1 MSIKA
6 STIQE
11 PSLVD
16 RVYRALRAGIIDG
29 TYDPDTPLRL
39 DALAKTNNVSRIP
52 VREALRLLEK
62 ERLVVTT
69 PNKGARVAPIS
80 SASANDLYRMRKLV
94 EAEALYHGASNL
106 SEGAV
111 AELRELILPMASLF
125 DSGDESGFLALHR
138 QFHFGIYKQS
148 GSDWLM
154 HTTETMWEHADRYFH
169 LSISCQTSSSLIVK
183 KHYGILDRI
192 GAGDLEGA
200 VSELMHE
207 LDHGIDRIQAA
218 IKLGLP

>member
-1 MSIKA
+1 MSTEA
-6 STIQE
+6 SGTQE
-11 PSLVD
+11 LSLVD
-16 RVYRALRAGIIDG
+16 RVYQALRAGIVDG

-39 DALAKTNNVSRIP
+39 EALAKTNNVSRIP

-106 SEGAV
+106 SEAAL
-111 AELRELILPMASLF
+111 AELRELIIPMAKLF
-125 DSGDESGFLALHR
+125 DSGDEPGFLALHR
-138 QFHFGIYKQS
+138 QFHFDIYKQS
-148 GSDWLM
+148 GSGWLM

-169 LSISCQTSSSLIVK
+169 LSIICQSSSSLILE

-192 GAGDLEGA
+192 SAGDLDGA

-218 IKLGLP
+218 IELGLP

>member
-1 MSIKA
+1 MSTEA
-6 STIQE
+6 SGTPE
-11 PSLVD
+11 LSLVD
-16 RVYRALRAGIIDG
+16 RVYRALRAGIVDG
-29 TYDPDTPLRL
+29 TYGPDTPLRL

-62 ERLVVTT
+62 ERLVVVT

-94 EAEALYHGASNL
+94 EAEALYQGASNL
-106 SEGAV
+106 SEAAI
-111 AELRELILPMASLF
+111 AELRNLILPMAKLF
-125 DSGDESGFLALHR
+125 DSGDEPAFLALHR
-138 QFHFGIYKQS
+138 QFHFEIYKQS
-148 GSDWLM
+148 GSGWLM
-154 HTTETMWEHADRYFH
+154 RTTETMWEHADRYFH
-169 LSISCQTSSSLIVK
+169 LSIICQSSSSLILE
-183 KHYGILDRI
+183 KHYGMLDRI
-192 GAGDLEGA
+192 SAGDLKGA

>member
-1 MSIKA
+1 MSTKA
-6 STIQE
+6 SETQE
-11 PSLVD
+11 LSLVD
-16 RVYRALRAGIIDG
+16 RVYRALRAGIVDG

-39 DALAKTNNVSRIP
+39 EALAKTNNVSRIP

-106 SEGAV
+106 SEAAL
-111 AELRELILPMASLF
+111 AELRELILPMAKLF
-125 DSGDESGFLALHR
+125 DSGDEPGFLALHR
-138 QFHFGIYKQS
+138 QFHFDIYKQS
-148 GSDWLM
+148 GSGWLM

-169 LSISCQTSSSLIVK
+169 LSIICQSSSSLILE

-192 GAGDLEGA
+192 SAGDLDGA

-218 IKLGLP
+218 IELGLP